1 MYYYSSLILNR
12 LHTLG
17 NCSALTYANK
27 PHLVL
32 NLVLLKSSLSLNYR
46 KFLVDYSNFNEKNFA
61 SFLVDFRW
69 TDYKLVRCRLILLRI
84 KKMKCQ
90 QKVQKFQFCILCL
103 SISSCVMITS
113 LIGYVITLNICRID
127 NKAFCYI

>member
-46 KFLVDYSNFNEKNFA
+46 KFLVDYSNFYEKKNFA
-61 SFLVDFRW
+61 SILVDFRW
-69 TDYKLVRCRLILLRI
+69 TDFKLVRCRLILLRI
-84 KKMKCQ
+84 KKNEMLTESSKIS
-90 QKVQKFQFCILCL
+90 ILHTFPVDIIICHD
-103 SISSCVMITS
+103 
-113 LIGYVITLNICRID
+113 YVTNLLRNYVKHLPYR
-127 NKAFCYI
+127 